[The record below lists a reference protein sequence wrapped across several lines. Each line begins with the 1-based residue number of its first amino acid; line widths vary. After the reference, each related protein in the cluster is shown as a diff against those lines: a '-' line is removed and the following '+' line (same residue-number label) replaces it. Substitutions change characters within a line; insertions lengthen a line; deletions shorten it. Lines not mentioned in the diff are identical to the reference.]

1 MYVVPLETV
10 LRMTRVRPHQ
20 ELKEEGL
27 LVQFD
32 PAKGKAMFVSHQWTT
47 EDHPDPLGKQLEV
60 FQGAMSNLLSGRI
73 VAQKTIWTELTCH
86 FVGEQAQGFVA
97 SALTEHAI
105 QVWYDYFC
113 VPQRIVAPG
122 SRVSRSRSLSENDYE
137 DQRDAIASIPAY
149 INKCEYFV
157 ALCPPMDDRGGPSLN
172 LQSWQQR
179 GWCRAEA
186 VLMDLSEKNGLTL
199 IIESTKQV
207 LLSDSH
213 SLLKAPGEG
222 DFTVLQDRK
231 KIGELVKEFVQQK
244 LWHALEVKDF
254 CKYRFLLNQQVVLL
268 RNSNTEPHPGF
279 LTSDVGSNL
288 ESTSWQVVQKFLAEN
303 GFEKVVQRDRA
314 GWSPLLY
321 AALKGDETLVEALL
335 VHRADPNDSI
345 HKVQKSITFV
355 KGTPAVSICADLH
368 NNQAMKVLLHYK
380 ANPNK
385 PDHGGFHSL
394 FAVCHSDNVEGAKIL
409 VDAGADRFRSTLMG
423 INAFDHACSSG
434 ANKILREVL
443 TSPPH
448 DWSRREGIGL
458 AATFGR
464 ATPETISI
472 LLDMGCDKD
481 GVFGS
486 RNFAVK
492 VFTKVLEW
500 SHRMAPTSLTTFL
513 IDSKGF
519 TPLMRSIYTG
529 SYSIAESLL
538 EAQARVDV
546 RDKNGL
552 TAFDLAVK
560 KGVPDSLIHQL
571 YRCGALTKASQASV
585 SWYWARA
592 RIESPGDS
600 LYLMDSEPSPIS
612 PCETGVEGLE
622 EYLEDFDEPMTSLHF

>member
-1 MYVVPLETV
+1 
-10 LRMTRVRPHQ
+10 
-20 ELKEEGL
+20 
-27 LVQFD
+27 
-32 PAKGKAMFVSHQWTT
+32 MFVSHQWTT
-47 EDHPDPLGKQLEV
+47 QEHPDPLGKQLEV
-60 FQGAMSNLLSGRI
+60 FQGAMSNLLSGQI
-73 VAQKTIWTELTCH
+73 VAQKTIWTEVTCH
-86 FVGEQAQGFVA
+86 SVGEQAQGFDA
-97 SALTEHAI
+97 SALMENAI

-113 VPQRIVAPG
+113 VPQRIVASG
-122 SRVSRSRSLSENDYE
+122 SRVSRSLSQNDYE

-157 ALCPPMDDRGGPSLN
+157 ALCPPMKDTDGSSLN

-186 VLMDLSEKNGLTL
+186 VVRDLTEKNGLTL

-207 LLSDSH
+207 SLSDSH
-213 SLLKAPGEG
+213 SFLKAPGEG

-231 KIGELVKEFVQQK
+231 VVGELVKEFVQQK
-244 LWHALEVKDF
+244 LWEALNKKDF

-268 RNSNTEPHPGF
+268 RNSNTEAHPGF
-279 LTSDVGSNL
+279 LPADVGSNL
-288 ESTSWQVVQKFLAEN
+288 ESASNLQVVQKFLAEN

-321 AALKGDETLVEALL
+321 AALTGNEKLVEALL

-345 HKVQKSITFV
+345 HKVQKSIIYV
-355 KGTPAVSICADLH
+355 KGTPAVSICAVSF
-368 NNQAMKVLLHYK
+368 NNEAMKVLLHYK

-385 PDHGGFHSL
+385 PDHGGYHSL
-394 FAVCHSDNVEGAKIL
+394 FAVCTSDNVEGAKIL
-409 VDAGADRFRSTLMG
+409 VDAGADQLRSTSLG
-423 INAFDHACSSG
+423 ANAFDHACSSG

-464 ATPETISI
+464 ATPETIAL

-481 GVFGS
+481 GVFGV
-486 RNFAVK
+486 RNFAMK
-492 VFTKVLEW
+492 VFTRVLEW

-571 YRCGALTKASQASV
+571 YRCGALTNASPASV
-585 SWYWARA
+585 SWYWAHA

-600 LYLMDSEPSPIS
+600 LYLMDSETSPIS
-612 PCETGVEGLE
+612 PCETVVQGLE
-622 EYLEDFDEPMTSLHF
+622 EYLEDLDEPVTSLYF